1 MKTEL
6 SSIEQKLKARECSF
20 AFLATDKYKCVISVT
35 SLFILISLPNTRHS
49 FYVFIS
55 FDETAQK
62 RWCSWKKKKK
72 KKNIRSPFYLGRS
85 RSVRRV
91 TNLSS
96 DNYSRRVTRFATFQ
110 FPSPSKSINYN
121 RASNYSVRGRRL
133 FVFSRK
139 KKVSLSR
146 RPGLSRCAS
155 SVRREHA
162 FLVVSFHPSPRGISH
177 SRLRRALLCAYVIA
191 DKAATF
197 HDDRWFNLFFLP
209 FIHVT
214 DS

>member
-1 MKTEL
+1 MCHICYEPFNPYIITEHASFFLRFYFIWRNRTKTL
-6 SSIEQKLKARECSF
+6 VQL
-20 AFLATDKYKCVISVT
+20 
-35 SLFILISLPNTRHS
+35 
-49 FYVFIS
+49 
-55 FDETAQK
+55 
-62 RWCSWKKKKK
+62 KKKKK
-72 KKNIRSPFYLGRS
+72 KKNIRSSFYLGRS

>member
-1 MKTEL
+1 MSYL
-6 SSIEQKLKARECSF
+6 LRAFSSLYHYRTRVILF
-20 AFLATDKYKCVISVT
+20 TFLFHLTKPHKNAGAVEK
-35 SLFILISLPNTRHS
+35 
-49 FYVFIS
+49 
-55 FDETAQK
+55 K
-62 RWCSWKKKKK
+62 RKK

-121 RASNYSVRGRRL
+121 CASNYSVRGRRL

-197 HDDRWFNLFFLP
+197 HDDR
-209 FIHVT
+209 
-214 DS
+214 